1 MKTIEILHKWEEYF
15 NNQNLKDI
23 LNLYHPKSSLIP
35 TFSSSIL
42 FDHNDIKE
50 YFIFLFQEQQGSV
63 NIQNESIVEQKIVEK
78 VYLSIGN
85 YIFYLS
91 QGREYP
97 ARFSFILD
105 ISLENPIKHHHSST
119 ESNPTNSSQVRYPPG
134 KIPKSS
140 KTRSIK
146 TRNQN
151 I

>member
-1 MKTIEILHKWEEYF
+1 MKTLEILHKWEEYF
-15 NNQNLKDI
+15 NNQNLKGI

-50 YFIFLFQEQQGSV
+50 YFIFLFQEQKGSV

-78 VYLSIGN
+78 VYLIIGN

-105 ISLENPIKHHHSST
+105 ISLENPIKHHHSS
-119 ESNPTNSSQVRYPPG
+119 
-134 KIPKSS
+134 
-140 KTRSIK
+140 
-146 TRNQN
+146 
-151 I
+151 

>member
-42 FDHNDIKE
+42 FYHNDIKE
-50 YFIFLFQEQQGSV
+50 YFIFLFQEQKGSV

-97 ARFSFILD
+97 ARFIVD
-105 ISLENPIKHHHSST
+105 PINET
-119 ESNPTNSSQVRYPPG
+119 MC
-134 KIPKSS
+134 
-140 KTRSIK
+140 
-146 TRNQN
+146 
-151 I
+151 